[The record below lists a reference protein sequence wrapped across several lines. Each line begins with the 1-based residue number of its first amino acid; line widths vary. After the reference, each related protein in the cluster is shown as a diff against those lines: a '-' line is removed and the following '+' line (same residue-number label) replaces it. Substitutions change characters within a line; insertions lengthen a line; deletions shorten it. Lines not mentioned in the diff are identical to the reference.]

1 MRGKTGTGTFG
12 FGGGRIEYNIPKIS
26 KPYLLVRGDISIGD
40 YKIIQYAT
48 EEEARGHTRK
58 KESKEKQIKDKGIV
72 KILKAVPLEQ
82 IEIEDVNI
90 YEKKV
95 RNKYKLESAVGCAVH
110 RTIGKGH
117 GLSTILSE
125 SDVFLGNNSEIQ
137 LDYARKRKEKYTTN
151 LKGEKSPVY
160 GNFRD
165 DQITISA
172 LIPVE

>member
-1 MRGKTGTGTFG
+1 MDGETGTGTFG
-12 FGGGRIEYNIPKIS
+12 IGRIEDNIPKIS
-26 KPYLLVRGDISIGD
+26 KPYLLVKGDISIGD

-48 EEEARGHTRK
+48 EEEAR
-58 KESKEKQIKDKGIV
+58 EKQIKYKGLV

-95 RNKYKLESAVGCAVH
+95 RNKYKLESAVGCAVY

-117 GLSTILSE
+117 GSSTILSE
-125 SDVFLGNNSEIQ
+125 SDVFLGSNPEIQ
-137 LDYARKRKEKYTTN
+137 LDYARKRREKYITN

-160 GNFRD
+160 GMFRN
-165 DQITISA
+165 DQVIISA
-172 LIPVE
+172 LVNVK